1 MSTFSDFSMSDL
13 LVISAFLSFVFFFI
27 AGRYRKYPAIAG
39 WTCIILNLLSELPA
53 YFREGNFLYP
63 LIALLSVPFLAITV
77 ERLLCEDEIV
87 LQLSRAAAI
96 ATLVWVPFA
105 LIPALGDRLIS
116 GVVMY
121 SFALITALGHQPK
134 MLAWDIFFENGFA
147 NQIILGCTGITA
159 MAMMT
164 GFVFSEKSL
173 TIRQAASAILLIVP
187 LIFVLNLFRVAVV
200 FIAVS
205 DRWFD
210 AFPDPTGTGD
220 PNFFWAHNVCAEGL
234 AVLFLLL
241 LTKVLFRFIPALWIF
256 VRTLGRIYRDHLS
269 GPAGADTC

>member
-13 LVISAFLSFVFFFI
+13 LVISAFLSFVFFFL
-27 AGRYRKYPAIAG
+27 AGRYRRYPAIAG
-39 WTCIILNLLSELPA
+39 WTCIILNLCSELPA

-116 GVVMY
+116 VVVMY

-134 MLAWDIFFENGFA
+134 MLAWDIFFENSFA

-159 MAMMT
+159 MAMMA

-173 TIRQAASAILLIVP
+173 TIRQAASAVLLIVP

-234 AVLFLLL
+234 AVIFLIL
-241 LTKVLFRFIPALWIF
+241 LTMVLFRFIPALRRF
-256 VRTLGRIYRDHLS
+256 VRTLGRIYRDRLS
-269 GPAGADTC
+269 GPAGSDTC